1 MHHVGDLG
9 SVDVVAL
16 VREAPGERQEPET
29 GELLEDIDHL
39 GKIHLAAPDGERD
52 SQPLQTLEAGQLS
65 DLLRCEASVAQHSL
79 RLNLQQEKV
88 NKGEVRSETPL
99 TLTSSSTKF
108 GM

>member
-39 GKIHLAAPDGERD
+39 GQIHLAAPDGERD
-52 SQPLQTLEAGQLS
+52 RQPLQALEASQLS
-65 DLLRCEASVAQHSL
+65 DLLWGEASVAQHSL
-79 RLNLQQEKV
+79 RLNLQQKRDNSEK
-88 NKGEVRSETPL
+88 
-99 TLTSSSTKF
+99 
-108 GM
+108 